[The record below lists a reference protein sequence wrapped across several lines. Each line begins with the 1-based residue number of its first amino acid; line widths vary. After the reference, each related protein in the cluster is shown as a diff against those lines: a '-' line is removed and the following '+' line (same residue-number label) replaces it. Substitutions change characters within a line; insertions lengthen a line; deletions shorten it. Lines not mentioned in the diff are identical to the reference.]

1 MKKEAYN
8 RIQSSLVSLLLLLY
22 VASIFQSY
30 SPFLDYALN
39 YNYISKVLC
48 VNKDKVG
55 SCCKG
60 TCHLKAQLKK
70 SAEKEEKGNGM
81 TSNPTQNGAEYDVVT
96 RTDWSLQLFGQTR
109 ERKGLVN
116 MDLYPFYAY
125 SLNGPPP
132 KHKA

>member
-1 MKKEAYN
+1 VKNEAYN
-8 RIQSSLVSLLLLLY
+8 RIQTSLVSLLLVLY

-30 SPFLDYALN
+30 TPFLDYALN

-60 TCHLKAQLKK
+60 KCHLKSQLKK
-70 SAEKEEKGNGM
+70 SADKEDTDNGR
-81 TSNPTQNGAEYDVVT
+81 TTHPTQNGAEYDLVHL
-96 RTDWSLQLFGQTR
+96 TDWSLQLFSQAR

-116 MDLYPFYAY
+116 MDLYSFCAS
-125 SLNGPPP
+125 SLHGPPP
-132 KHKA
+132 KPKV